1 MAAAAAAAT
10 CEWTLF
16 ATALHATVPRI
27 ASPIEPPTCWP
38 VFNSDEATPASLSP
52 TLDSATS
59 EIGTNSS
66 PRPSAVTSIGPSSP
80 EA

>member
-1 MAAAAAAAT
+1 M
-10 CEWTLF
+10 LL

-38 VFNSDEATPASLSP
+38 VFSSEDATPVSLLA
-52 TLDSATS
+52 TLASATS
-59 EIGTNSS
+59 DIGTKIS
-66 PRPSAVTSIGPSSP
+66 PKPNAVTSMGPSSP